1 MSVSV
6 TVVAASGRTSRSKGV
21 NWLQFVVRL
30 TRKKCANKRNMH
42 TKAIEKL

>member
-30 TRKKCANKRNMH
+30 TKKKKKMRKQ
-42 TKAIEKL
+42 T